1 MNKHLK
7 LITSIVMTLII
18 CTIMCSCGSAGS
30 SGNGKSGQ
38 TSITIAA
45 RDGSHTEVI
54 NAVKG
59 EFEAENSCV
68 VNVVSLSA
76 NDIRSTTLDDA
87 GNTPGIYDLI
97 MIDDPLMPEYIENDI
112 IQNLTQLGYSDDDDF
127 VEKSKLLGKDPYPLG
142 ATYALPFSGNVQL
155 IFYNPKVIKDASALD
170 NWESILDEC
179 TKAKESGTNGYAIRG
194 QSGNPIVSDFL
205 PILWAFGGDLFDDMG
220 NVILDSEESREAL
233 EFYIKLYET
242 GDNYEKDDL
251 VNAVTKGEA
260 GIALGWPS
268 WFISG
273 EGASASIAPIPGKKN
288 ASSEALATGEIGNWL
303 LGITSNSANPE
314 LALKL
319 AEYLTSQQVQRK
331 ALEHG
336 GVPTR
341 KSIFRDND
349 VLAKY
354 PFFSQIYA
362 GTNNSRVRPR
372 TTAWSKIEDV
382 FGAEL
387 VKCING
393 EQSADVTITNSSD
406 AIKALAGQ

>member
-1 MNKHLK
+1 MAKRLK
-7 LITSIVMTLII
+7 LINSILLTLLL
-18 CTIMCSCGSAGS
+18 CTTMCSCGSANS
-30 SGNGKSGQ
+30 SGNGKSSQ
-38 TSITIAA
+38 VTITIAA

-59 EFEAENSCV
+59 DFEAENNCV

-155 IFYNPKVIKDASALD
+155 IFYNPDVITDASALD
-170 NWESILDEC
+170 NWEGILDEC
-179 TKAKESGTNGYAIRG
+179 AKAKESGLKGYAIRG

-220 NVILDSEESREAL
+220 NVILDSKESREAL

-242 GDNYEKDDL
+242 GDNFEKDDL
-251 VNAVTKGEA
+251 VNAVTTGEA

-303 LGITSNSANPE
+303 LGVTCNSANPE

-319 AEYLTSQQVQRK
+319 AEYLTSQKVQRK

-406 AIKALAGQ
+406 AIKALAGK